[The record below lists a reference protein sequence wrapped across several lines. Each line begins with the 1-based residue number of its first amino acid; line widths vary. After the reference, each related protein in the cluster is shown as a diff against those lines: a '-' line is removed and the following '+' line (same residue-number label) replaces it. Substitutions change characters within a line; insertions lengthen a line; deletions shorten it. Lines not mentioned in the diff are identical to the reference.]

1 MILTTSLSPSYESCW
16 TTKRD
21 GPGGGRDVLTA
32 VLADELA
39 RLAEGGVAVI
49 VGTHDTNRV
58 PEMVRGWGV
67 RVLPDRQQIEL
78 CIAECSGGRTLH
90 NLADNQQIAV
100 TVVIPSTY
108 RSVQFKGSALE
119 TSAPFPEFLER
130 VGRHREAF
138 IQEVDL
144 VGVPRPLA
152 TRVFS
157 AEMEVSP
164 AKVKIRLSVDEIF
177 DQTPGPKAGSRL

>member
-32 VLADELA
+32 VLTDELA

-67 RVLPDRQQIEL
+67 RVLPDRQQIE
-78 CIAECSGGRTLH
+78 S
-90 NLADNQQIAV
+90 
-100 TVVIPSTY
+100 
-108 RSVQFKGSALE
+108 GSALPPRRE
-119 TSAPFPEFLER
+119 SAATALSRSDHERRLPRTNRSWRPWVPF
-130 VGRHREAF
+130 G
-138 IQEVDL
+138 
-144 VGVPRPLA
+144 
-152 TRVFS
+152 
-157 AEMEVSP
+157 
-164 AKVKIRLSVDEIF
+164 
-177 DQTPGPKAGSRL
+177 AGSEL